1 MTIYSVKLLLEST
14 VRPNMRASKTF
25 EESVVLVKVK
35 NHSEI
40 ERKIYDHFVDVTY
53 ENADG
58 GQTTWSLVKILD
70 TFELMDDF
78 EGDIDFKEVYSRYLP
93 FDKPMTAEQVIDLYS
108 LEK

>member
-1 MTIYSVKLLLEST
+1 MGIYSVKLLLEST

-25 EESVVLVKVK
+25 EESIVLVKVK
-35 NHSEI
+35 NPSEI
-40 ERKIYDHFVDVTY
+40 QQKIYGHFVDVTY
-53 ENADG
+53 ENADR

-78 EGDIDFKEVYSRYLP
+78 EGNIDFKEVYSRYLP
-93 FDKPMTAEQVIDLYS
+93 FDKPMTADQVIDLYS